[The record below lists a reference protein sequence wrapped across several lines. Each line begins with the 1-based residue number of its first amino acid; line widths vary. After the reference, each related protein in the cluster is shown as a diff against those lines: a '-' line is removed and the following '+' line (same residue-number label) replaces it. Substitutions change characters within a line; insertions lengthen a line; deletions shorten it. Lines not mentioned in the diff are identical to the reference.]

1 MSATLG
7 LGVSCGALVLLV
19 WDSCMFSNVVM
30 FYVFLGVALPRC
42 GDDVTGR
49 RFQERRWESL
59 ADVLAEASSEEEQ
72 KATGVAAGVET

>member
-30 FYVFLGVALPRC
+30 FYVLGVALPRC
-42 GDDVTGR
+42 GVDVTGR

-59 ADVLAEASSEEEQ
+59 ADVVAEASSEEEQ